1 MSIVE
6 GVPKREGEERRRQ
19 GDWGERISQTSSD
32 EQNFK
37 ECISRK
43 QKGDQFGE
51 GRRPAGAV
59 WRTGE
64 DNEEIRARHND
75 IYVKMA

>member
-43 QKGDQFGE
+43 QKGD
-51 GRRPAGAV
+51 
-59 WRTGE
+59 
-64 DNEEIRARHND
+64 
-75 IYVKMA
+75 

>member
-32 EQNFK
+32 AQNFK
-37 ECISRK
+37 EYQGMYIKKTKRGLVWGRKETSRS
-43 QKGDQFGE
+43 GVEDWE
-51 GRRPAGAV
+51 GQ
-59 WRTGE
+59 
-64 DNEEIRARHND
+64 
-75 IYVKMA
+75 